1 MTKAWVYILRCIDGS
16 YYTGHTTDLE
26 VKLAEHQAGQGD
38 DWTKHRLPVELVF
51 SQEMTYQSHAF
62 LAEQQIKAWSP
73 AKKEALIA
81 GQWDLLR
88 SLAKKPKL
96 QTKSKME

>member
-26 VKLAEHQAGQGD
+26 MQLAEHQAGDGG
-38 DWTKHRLPVELVF
+38 DWTKHRLPVALVF
-51 SQEMTYQSHAF
+51 CQEMTYEGHAL
-62 LAEQQIKAWSP
+62 LAEQQIKAWSQ

-81 GQWDLLR
+81 GKWDLLR
-88 SLAKKPKL
+88 SLAKKPKFHPES
-96 QTKSKME
+96 QP